1 MGSVSRT
8 LDLVRDRL
16 PSFLDARALERAMFI
31 ASRIPDGATS
41 HNLEFRLNSTTAI
54 DFLTFCGSKHVVE
67 QYAQLIGPNPTGAW
81 KHNLSVLENWTS
93 AEGELASVPFF
104 SFEYDGGDTFVE
116 AEPEASISAAIDD
129 QHHARHWQP
138 LRGETAETRERGAK
152 AYRYLLPE
160 SALVTTMP
168 IIERIYE
175 ALPPL
180 GAVLHAPILSARN
193 PVVAKPYVVLPRDGL
208 VRFLEDIEWPGSMGA
223 LEQLMSTFY
232 SAFPKSV
239 YIDLTVSDRV
249 HARLGLVTS
258 QFQQQEAD
266 FSTLD
271 WWGLPPEL
279 EHFKD
284 ELGEWQGFSE
294 EWLDGR
300 RVWLRRWLDT
310 KAVLHDEFVEYKAY
324 LGFSPTRP
332 PLFG

>member
-1 MGSVSRT
+1 MSRVSRT
-8 LDLVRDRL
+8 LDLVRDKL
-16 PSFLDARALERAMFI
+16 PSFLDAHALDRTRFI

-54 DFLTFCGSKHVVE
+54 DFLTFCGSKHVVG
-67 QYAQLIGPNPTGAW
+67 QYAQLIGSNPAGAW
-81 KHNLSVLENWTS
+81 SHNLSVLENWTRP
-93 AEGELASVPFF
+93 EGELASVPFF

-116 AEPEASISAAIDD
+116 SEPEASISAAIDD

-138 LRGETAETRERGAK
+138 LRGETDVTRDRGK
-152 AYRYLLPE
+152 RAYHYLLPE
-160 SALVTTMP
+160 HTRTATMP
-168 IIERIYE
+168 IIERIYR

-180 GAVLHAPILSARN
+180 GAVLHAPILSARS
-193 PVVAKPYVVLPRDGL
+193 PVVAKPYVVLPRDSL
-208 VRFLEDIEWPGSMGA
+208 FRFLEDIEWPGSMGA
-223 LEQLMSTFY
+223 LERLMNTFY
-232 SAFPKSV
+232 AAFSKSV

-249 HARLGLVTS
+249 HSRLGLVTS

-271 WWGLPPEL
+271 WWGLPPNL
-279 EHFKD
+279 EHYKH
-284 ELGEWQGFSE
+284 ELRDWQGFSE
-294 EWLDGR
+294 ESLDGR

-310 KAVLHDEFVEYKAY
+310 KAVLYDSFVEYKAY